1 MDYEVFFQELGK
13 SFSKGQIKRMKKI
26 VDDLER
32 LLECSPFAKI
42 SDKKKGIFLN
52 RERGCLIE
60 QTREEYGIHYQTIY
74 KNWQEVHDIMDG
86 LSYQYQIFLEKP
98 KDSHL
103 DTPTTDVL
111 SEIRND
117 VFVKSIPRIIS

>member
-1 MDYEVFFQELGK
+1 
-13 SFSKGQIKRMKKI
+13 MKKI

-32 LLECSPFAKI
+32 LLECSPFSKI
-42 SDKKKGIFLN
+42 SEKKKGVFLN
-52 RERGCLIE
+52 RERGCLVV
-60 QTREEYGIHYQTIY
+60 QTRKEYRVHNQTIY
-74 KNWQEVHDIMDG
+74 KNWQEVHYIMEG
-86 LSYQYQIFLEKP
+86 LSYQYQSFLEEP
-98 KDSHL
+98 NDSYL